1 MHLEMPPDV
10 AIVVSIAHLAL
21 AVSVTLHVLSHNRNP
36 GSAVSWIGLAWL
48 SPVVG
53 SLLYLLLG
61 INRVRRRARSTGG
74 DAPVGAPDHPGAAAG
89 ETIVEAIGAAQP
101 AAPGSEHLAGLE
113 LAARRISRRHA
124 QGGTAVVMLAN
135 GDAAYPQMI
144 AAIRSAT
151 ASVGLSSYIFRA
163 DGVGSEFIAALVD
176 ASRRKLD
183 VRVLIDGYGGGYLRS
198 ATWRQLHRAR
208 VPVARF
214 MHSALP
220 WRMPFLNLRTHRKIL
235 CVDGRLA
242 FTGGLNIGAENV
254 VANNPHHTVLDTHFR
269 VEGPVVA
276 QLCEAFAGQWY
287 FTTGE
292 TLAGAAWFPQLAP
305 VGDGLARAVTSGP
318 DQDVEKI
325 ELLVLEAI
333 GCARSTVKVMTP
345 YFLPDDRIITAL
357 ALAAMRNVEVDI
369 VLPEHSNHPSVD
381 WAMRAHIGP
390 LLAAGC
396 RVWTHQPPFD
406 HSKLMT
412 VDGIWCMVGSSN
424 WDMRSFRLN
433 FEINLEVYHSG
444 LVEQVIAKINANR
457 HTQLLQAD
465 LDRRS
470 LPARLR
476 DNAAHLMLPYL

>member
-1 MHLEMPPDV
+1 VPAALVPYL
-10 AIVVSIAHLAL
+10 AIALSIAHFAL
-21 AVSVTLHVLSHNRNP
+21 AAGVTLHVLAHNRNP

-53 SLLYLLLG
+53 SLLYVLLG
-61 INRVRRRARSTGG
+61 INRVQRRARSE
-74 DAPVGAPDHPGAAAG
+74 GAVPPEDPQ
-89 ETIVEAIGAAQP
+89 VEASPPPP
-101 AAPGSEHLAGLE
+101 ACQHLAGLE
-113 LAARRISRRHA
+113 LAARRISRRNVQPGNA
-124 QGGTAVVMLAN
+124 IGMLAN

-144 AAIRSAT
+144 AAIGGAVS
-151 ASVGLSSYIFRA
+151 SVGLSSYIFRA
-163 DGVGSEFIAALVD
+163 DAVGHEFISALV
-176 ASRRKLD
+176 AAQQRG
-183 VRVLIDGYGGGYLRS
+183 VEIRVLIDGYGGGYLRS
-198 ATWRQLHRAR
+198 ATYRRLHHARA
-208 VPVARF
+208 PVARF
-214 MHSALP
+214 MHSVLP

-235 CVDGRLA
+235 CVDGRVA

-254 VANNPHHTVLDTHFR
+254 AARKPRHMVLDSHFR
-269 VEGPVVA
+269 FEGPVVA

-292 TLAGAAWFPQLAP
+292 ALAGPAWFPRLAP
-305 VGDGLARAVTSGP
+305 AGDSLVRAITSGP
-318 DQDVEKI
+318 DQDLEKI

-333 GCARSTVKVMTP
+333 ACARSSIQIMTP

-357 ALAAMRNVEVDI
+357 ALAAMRGVGVDI

-390 LLAAGC
+390 LLTAGC
-396 RVWTHQPPFD
+396 RVWTHRPPFD

-412 VDGIWCMVGSSN
+412 VDGIWCLVGSAN

-433 FEINLEVYHSG
+433 FEINLEVYHSVI
-444 LVEQVIAKINANR
+444 VEQVSAKIAANQTAR
-457 HTQLLQAD
+457 LLQAD

-470 LPARLR
+470 LPSRLR

>member
-1 MHLEMPPDV
+1 VPSPLPPDV
-10 AIVVSIAHLAL
+10 AIAVSMVHLAL
-21 AVSVTLHVLSHNRNP
+21 AVGVTLHVLSHNRNP

-53 SLLYLLLG
+53 SLLYVLLG
-61 INRVRRRARSTGG
+61 INRVRRRARSGGGDGPG
-74 DAPVGAPDHPGAAAG
+74 DAPGDA
-89 ETIVEAIGAAQP
+89 IVEAQAAVS
-101 AAPGSEHLAGLE
+101 GCGHLAGLE

-124 QGGTAVVMLAN
+124 LPGNAVQMLAN

-144 AAIRSAT
+144 AAIHGAT
-151 ASVGLSSYIFRA
+151 ASVALSSYIFRA
-163 DGVGSEFIAALVD
+163 DSVGAQFIAALVE

-183 VRVLIDGYGGGYLRS
+183 VRVLIDGYGGGYLSS
-198 ATWRQLHRAR
+198 ATYRTLHRAR

-254 VANNPHHTVLDTHFR
+254 VANNPRHTVLDTHFR
-269 VEGPVVA
+269 VEGPAVA
-276 QLCEAFAGQWY
+276 QLCQAFAGQWY
-287 FTTGE
+287 YTTGE

-305 VGDGLARAVTSGP
+305 AGDGLARAVTSGP
-318 DQDVEKI
+318 DQDLEKI

-333 GCARSTVKVMTP
+333 ACARTSIQVMTP
-345 YFLPDDRIITAL
+345 YFLPDDRVITAL
-357 ALAAMRNVEVDI
+357 ALAAMRNVNVDI
-369 VLPEHSNHPSVD
+369 VLPEHSNHPTVD

-433 FEINLEVYHSG
+433 FEINLEIYHAAMAG
-444 LVEQVIAKINANR
+444 QVSAKINANQ
-457 HTQLLQAD
+457 HTRLLQAD

-470 LPARLR
+470 LPVRLR

>member
-1 MHLEMPPDV
+1 VPAQLVPLVPIALWIVHLV
-10 AIVVSIAHLAL
+10 LAL
-21 AVSVTLHVLSHNRNP
+21 GVTLHVLGHNRNP

-53 SLLYLLLG
+53 SVLYLLLG
-61 INRVRRRARSTGG
+61 INRVRRRARSVSVATPD
-74 DAPVGAPDHPGAAAG
+74 DAVIEASPGHADC
-89 ETIVEAIGAAQP
+89 Q
-101 AAPGSEHLAGLE
+101 HLAGLE
-113 LAARRISRRHA
+113 LSARRISRRNVEPGNA
-124 QGGTAVVMLAN
+124 IVMLAN

-144 AAIRSAT
+144 AAIQGAT

-163 DGVGSEFIAALVD
+163 DQVGNEFIAALI
-176 ASRRKLD
+176 AARRRGVE

-198 ATWRQLHRAR
+198 GTYRKLRHAGVAA
-208 VPVARF
+208 ARF

-235 CVDGRLA
+235 CVDGRVA

-254 VANNPHHTVLDTHFR
+254 VAGNPRHTVLDTHFR

-287 FTTGE
+287 FTSGE
-292 TLAGAAWFPQLAP
+292 TLEGAAWFPRLVP
-305 VGDGLARAVTSGP
+305 VADSLMRVITSGP
-318 DQDVEKI
+318 DQDLEKI

-333 GCARSTVKVMTP
+333 GCARSSIQIMTP

-357 ALAAMRNVEVDI
+357 ALAAMRSVVVDI
-369 VLPEHSNHPSVD
+369 VLPEHSNHPTVD
-381 WAMRAHIGP
+381 WAMRSHIAP

-396 RVWTHQPPFD
+396 RVWTHLPPFD
-406 HSKLMT
+406 HSKLLA
-412 VDGIWCMVGSSN
+412 VDGIWCFVGSTN

-433 FEINLEVYHSG
+433 FEINLEVYHSA
-444 LVEQVIAKINANR
+444 LVELVSDKIAANQTTR
-457 HTQLLQAD
+457 VVSAD
-465 LDRRS
+465 LDGRS
-470 LPARLR
+470 LPVRLR